1 MSSIE
6 VKAVE
11 RLAGSGI
18 AYAQAIKAGPFIFLT
33 GHEAHDF
40 ETGSRQA
47 VDGISGFPLY
57 GVPPLRREG
66 DFILDRMQGLL
77 KTFGS
82 DLSHGVRL
90 DQYYPTTAPVEP
102 YHQSRRAKFGSYI
115 PPSTS
120 VVMERCLGSAS
131 SICASLIAVVPS
143 EEYKIERV
151 YPKDVA
157 APSWSG
163 FVPAITCNDFI
174 FIAGQMPTDEADGL
188 HPSVRIPDHA
198 RWGGSDIRRQT
209 EFLILH
215 KLKPAMEAAGSTL
228 SNIFKAQV
236 YLQTAEMFPDFADVW
251 NQHFAEIPCAVTVV
265 PTKSYGTVGGVIEI
279 NAIGLKADAART
291 RTVVDVDLPSMA
303 SYGPCVQVGEF
314 VLPSGLM
321 AVDEGVFAGGAA
333 ARQFDSISLA
343 GYAQAKAVYGYLDA
357 IRKAVGAAPENVV
370 RAQYFVDDIKE
381 FAGIAAAWKDS
392 YGQQPHP
399 FVCVQTPPLPAE
411 DAALIADF
419 WLYL

>member
-11 RLAGSGI
+11 KLAGSSVV
-18 AYAQAIKAGPFIFLT
+18 YAQAVKAGPFIFLT

-40 ETGSRQA
+40 ETGSREA
-47 VDGISGFPLY
+47 VDGAPGFPLY
-57 GVPPLRREG
+57 GMPPLRREG

-77 KTFGS
+77 KEFGS
-82 DLSHGVRL
+82 DLGHGVRL
-90 DQYYPTTAPVEP
+90 DQYYPTTDPVEP

-120 VVMERCLGSAS
+120 VIMERCLGSAS
-131 SICASLIAVVPS
+131 EICTSLIAVVPS
-143 EEYKIERV
+143 EDYKIERV

-174 FIAGQMPTDEADGL
+174 FVAGQMPTDDDDSL

-215 KLKPAMEAAGSTL
+215 KLKPAMEAAGSSL
-228 SNIFKAQV
+228 SNIFKVQV
-236 YLQTAEMFPDFADVW
+236 YLQTADMFPDFVEVW
-251 NQHFAEIPCAVTVV
+251 NRHFAEIPCAVTVV

-279 NAIGLKADAART
+279 NAIGLKADATRT
-291 RTVVDVDLPSMA
+291 CTVVDVDLPEMA
-303 SYGPCVQVGEF
+303 SYGPCVRVGEF

-321 AVDEGVFAGGAA
+321 AVEDGVFAGSAA
-333 ARQFDSISLA
+333 APQFDALALA

-357 IRKAVGAAPENVV
+357 IRAAVGAGPESVV
-370 RAQYFVDDIKE
+370 RAQYFTGDIKQ

-399 FVCVQTPPLPAE
+399 FVCVQTPPLPAAS
-411 DAALIADF
+411 AAFISDF
-419 WLYL
+419 WLYV